1 VSGSPLHPHTPLALA
16 GAVTALAILLP
27 APAGPAA
34 LLVLVVAVVAAAGP
48 RGAIRDAAPVVAPI
62 WLFLLLLHGLLGD
75 GAPVPALGLTWRA
88 DGLRTALGQGARLGA
103 IILASAAV
111 LRGFR
116 PAAFLDAAAARGRP
130 LGPAL
135 LAVATLEAIPRL
147 RRRATGILA
156 AQRVRGLR
164 LAGSPVRRL
173 RALVPLGLPLLLGAI
188 AEADDRAVTYAAR
201 GLDGTARRTAL
212 EPPADRPADRILRA
226 LALAA
231 VGAALAWR
239 LLGRFP
245 A

>member
-1 VSGSPLHPHTPLALA
+1 VSGKPLHPYTPLALA
-16 GAVTALAILLP
+16 GAVTALAVLLP
-27 APAGPAA
+27 APAGPVA
-34 LLVLVVAVVAAAGP
+34 LLGLVIAAVAVAGP
-48 RGAIRDAAPVVAPI
+48 RGAFLDAAPVVAPI
-62 WLFLLLLHGLLGD
+62 WFFLLILHGLLGD
-75 GAPVPALGLTWRA
+75 GAPIPALGLTWRA

-103 IILASAAV
+103 IILASTAV
-111 LRGFR
+111 LRSFR

-135 LAVATLEAIPRL
+135 LVVATLEAIPRL
-147 RRRATGILA
+147 RRRAASILA

-188 AEADDRAVTYAAR
+188 AEADDRALTYAAR
-201 GLDGTARRTAL
+201 GLDGATRRTAL
-212 EPPADRPADRILRA
+212 EPPADRRADRILRA

-231 VGAALAWR
+231 VAVALAWR
-239 LLGRFP
+239 FLGPSP

>member
-1 VSGSPLHPHTPLALA
+1 MSGTPLHPHTPLALA

-27 APAGPAA
+27 APAGPVA
-34 LLVLVVAVVAAAGP
+34 LLVLVVAVMAAAGP
-48 RGAIRDAAPVVAPI
+48 RGAFRDAAPVVVPI
-62 WLFLLLLHGLLGD
+62 WVFLLVLHGLLGD
-75 GAPVPALGLTWRA
+75 GAPFPALGLTWRA

-135 LAVATLEAIPRL
+135 LVVATLEAIPRL
-147 RRRATGILA
+147 RRRAAGILA

-212 EPPADRPADRILRA
+212 EPPADRRADRILRA

-231 VGAALAWR
+231 VVAALAWR
-239 LLGRFP
+239 LIGRFS